1 MVEQKEAKT
10 MPNKD
15 GTGPTGKGPM
25 TGRGNGYCII
35 PINNTQEEL
44 NFLKNRE
51 KALKEE
57 LQNIE
62 NRLSEQR
69 AATYRRTK

>member
-1 MVEQKEAKT
+1 